1 MKTII
6 AILYAKLIRKRN
18 QNWITNPIKYQNK
31 TFHKLI
37 SKSKKTKF
45 GTDHGFSEIL
55 SYFRFVFSEGVGT
68 VSLAWPWR
76 REQAT
81 PLAPPATPT
90 SVATW
95 REVSVSE
102 LT

>member
-37 SKSKKTKF
+37 SKAKKLNLEQTMAFQKF
-45 GTDHGFSEIL
+45 YHMKHLNKMFLLETMKG
-55 SYFRFVFSEGVGT
+55 
-68 VSLAWPWR
+68 
-76 REQAT
+76 
-81 PLAPPATPT
+81 
-90 SVATW
+90 
-95 REVSVSE
+95 
-102 LT
+102 